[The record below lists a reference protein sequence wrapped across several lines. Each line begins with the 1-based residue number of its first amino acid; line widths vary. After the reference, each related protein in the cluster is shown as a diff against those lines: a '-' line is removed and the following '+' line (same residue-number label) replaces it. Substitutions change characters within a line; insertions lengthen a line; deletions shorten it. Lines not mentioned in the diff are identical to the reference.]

1 MSKKRHFSGKQKFTL
16 FLTYW
21 AGAAAVVALAVFYV
35 EFLMR
40 PTALVLLG
48 IGTLVFALVSTIVHV
63 RQGKHT
69 AIDDIAK
76 RM

>member
-1 MSKKRHFSGKQKFTL
+1 MSKKVHYSGKRKAML

-21 AGAAAVVALAVFYV
+21 AGAAAIAALAVFYV

-40 PTALVLLG
+40 PTALIIIG
-48 IGTLVFALVSTIVHV
+48 IGTLIFALVSTIVHV
-63 RQGKHT
+63 KQGKHT

-76 RM
+76 RL